1 MEKLMKE
8 LIDNLKEEIK
18 EYMMTIIITFAIAIV
33 LGLVALYTMRAAAYF
48 DMAVLI
54 IEFICV
60 VTIMCCTIRN
70 FNLSIDEL
78 TDLIETK

>member
-1 MEKLMKE
+1 MENLMKE

-18 EYMMTIIITFAIAIV
+18 EYMITAIIYFAVAIV
-33 LGLVALYTMRAAAYF
+33 LGLVALYAMRSAAYF
-48 DMAVLI
+48 AMAALI
-54 IEFICV
+54 IEFICA